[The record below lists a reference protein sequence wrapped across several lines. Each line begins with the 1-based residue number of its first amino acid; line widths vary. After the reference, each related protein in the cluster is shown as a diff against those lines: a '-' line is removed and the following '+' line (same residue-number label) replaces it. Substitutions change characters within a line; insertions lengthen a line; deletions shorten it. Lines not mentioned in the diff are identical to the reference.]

1 MSKKIFKNR
10 KNDFAI
16 LGLVFSIFG
25 GLPGLIFSIIGLNQI
40 KKTGQEGKGMCI
52 AGIIVSS
59 VWFVLS
65 IIFSI
70 FLIGVIVAE
79 EMYLYDYDEPDIYDM
94 TDYEKCNSYWTD
106 CEDYSWECEE
116 DGCWCTYDDGYDYDY
131 FWCDSWDFE

>member
-1 MSKKIFKNR
+1 MVST
-10 KNDFAI
+10 
-16 LGLVFSIFG
+16 V
-25 GLPGLIFSIIGLNQI
+25 II
-40 KKTGQEGKGMCI
+40 T
-52 AGIIVSS
+52 V
-59 VWFVLS
+59 VLS

-70 FLIGVIVAE
+70 FLIVVIVAE

-116 DGCWCTYDDGYDYDY
+116 DGCWCTYDDGYEYDY